1 MAKKGYPGLVVVP
14 PSDRSIL
21 RRRLVRWGLLIIAV
35 IWIISTVTVWPP
47 TFDNTDCQAG
57 PDGEHSGNPSEKCG
71 PPNQSATEA
80 APHQEE
86 FSLTQVSQAEGLTET
101 PNTIPTPTPTP
112 HVDQSATRPASS
124 QNSKTSPSVP
134 SGLPPDRTMAPSGN
148 QRSPA
153 SLPTG
158 KSAPNPDVDAQLAE
172 QGDAFAQYRL
182 GRFYAQRNGPQAPE
196 SVTWYRKASNGLQRL
211 AETGNG
217 QAMYVLGVMYAYGRG
232 VARNTEQARHWLTQA
247 VERKITAA
255 QPVLA
260 SLDEDQTSD
269 PSRR

>member
-21 RRRLVRWGLLIIAV
+21 RRRLVRWGLLVIAV

-47 TFDNTDCQAG
+47 TYNNTDCETG
-57 PDGEHSGNPSEKCG
+57 PDGEHLGNLSEKCSS
-71 PPNQSATEA
+71 PNQSATEA
-80 APHQEE
+80 ASHQEE
-86 FSLTQVSQAEGLTET
+86 FSLTQLSQAESLAGT
-101 PNTIPTPTPTP
+101 PSSTPTPAPNLERST
-112 HVDQSATRPASS
+112 TRPAPT
-124 QNSKTSPSVP
+124 QDSKTHSSVP
-134 SGLPPDRTMAPSGN
+134 SSASPDRTIATSGN
-148 QRSPA
+148 QRSTA
-153 SLPTG
+153 NLSTG

-182 GRFYAQRNGPQAPE
+182 GRFYAQRHGPQAPE
-196 SVTWYRKASNGLQRL
+196 SVTWYKKASNGLQRL